1 MLKRL
6 FFIIVTAL
14 LLTTPCISVLAA
26 EVIPSYDV
34 TLQLDIVTKLSNNSA
49 KFKLTYELGDEIVD
63 GQTVKAAA
71 LKFVI
76 PDLNFEANLDDSG
89 SFTFTLTNLKNKTYT
104 YYILSANGEQY
115 SDMFDIDFVTAIKQ
129 DSILMDVPLNYQMKR
144 YPEGCESFATVAVLK
159 YLRYN
164 INEDVFIREYLDR
177 IRLNDSRLRSM
188 KNIFDKYYLGD
199 PTNKTEQGYLAN
211 PPVLINAVNKYF
223 RKYGFTK
230 HKPVNTTGTPL
241 LTLLNEQVLHKTP
254 VIIWLTVNNKPP
266 KMARVKNIP
275 YIYPSHTIVIS
286 GYDKKTKMLHVTDS
300 ISGKRYISYDVANKI
315 YEQTGRKSF
324 IIK

>member
-26 EVIPSYDV
+26 EVIPSYDAN
-34 TLQLDIVTKLSNNSA
+34 LQLDIVAKLSNNSA
-49 KFKLTYELGDEIVD
+49 KFKLTYELGYEIVD
-63 GQTVKAAA
+63 GQTVKATAV
-71 LKFVI
+71 KFVI
-76 PDLNFEANLDDSG
+76 PDLNFETDLDNSG

-104 YYILSANGEQY
+104 YYILSTSGEQY
-115 SDMFDIDFVTAIKQ
+115 SDMFDIDFVTSIKQ
-129 DSILMDVPLNYQMKR
+129 DSILMDVPLNYQIKR

-230 HKPVNTTGTPL
+230 GTPL
-241 LTLLNEQVLHKTP
+241 LTLLNEQVFHKTP

-266 KMARVKNIP
+266 KIARVKNIP

-324 IIK
+324 ILK

>member
-26 EVIPSYDV
+26 EVIPSYDA
-34 TLQLDIVTKLSNNSA
+34 TLQLDIITKLSNNSA
-49 KFKLTYELGDEIVD
+49 KLKLTYKLGDEIVD
-63 GQTVKAAA
+63 GQTVKATAV
-71 LKFVI
+71 KFVI
-76 PDLNFEANLDDSG
+76 PDLNFETNLDNSG
-89 SFTFTLTNLKNKTYT
+89 SFTFTLKNLKNKTYT
-104 YYILSANGEQY
+104 YYILSANDEQY
-115 SDMFDIDFVTAIKQ
+115 SDMFDIDFVTSIKQ
-129 DSILMDVPLNYQMKR
+129 DSILMDVPLNYQIKR

-230 HKPVNTTGTPL
+230 HRPVNTTGTPL
-241 LTLLNEQVLHKTP
+241 LTLLNEQVFHKTP
-254 VIIWLTVNNKPP
+254 VIIWLTINNKPP
-266 KMARVKNIP
+266 KIAKVKNIP

>member
-1 MLKRL
+1 MLKQL
-6 FFIIVTAL
+6 FFVIVTAL
-14 LLTTPCISVLAA
+14 LLTAPRIDALAA
-26 EVIPSYDV
+26 EVIPSYDT
-34 TLQLDIVTKLSNNSA
+34 TLQLDIIAKLSNNSA
-49 KFKLTYELGDEIVD
+49 KFKLTYELGDETVD
-63 GQTVKAAA
+63 GQTVKATAI
-71 LKFVI
+71 KFVI
-76 PDLNFEANLDDSG
+76 PDLNFETDLDNRG

-115 SDMFDIDFVTAIKQ
+115 SDMFDIDFVTSIKQ
-129 DSILMDVPLNYQMKR
+129 DSILMDVPLNYQIKR

-211 PPVLINAVNKYF
+211 PTVLINAVNKYF

-241 LTLLNEQVLHKTP
+241 LTLLNEQMLHKTP
-254 VIIWLTVNNKPP
+254 VIIWLTINNKPP
-266 KMARVKNIP
+266 KIAKVKNIP

>member
-6 FFIIVTAL
+6 FFVIVTAL
-14 LLTTPCISVLAA
+14 LLTSPRIDALAA
-26 EVIPSYDV
+26 EVIPSYDA
-34 TLQLDIVTKLSNNSA
+34 TLQLDIVAKLSNNSA

-63 GQTVKAAA
+63 GQTVKATAVR
-71 LKFVI
+71 FVI
-76 PDLNFEANLDDSG
+76 PDLNFKTDLDNSG

-115 SDMFDIDFVTAIKQ
+115 SDMFDIDFVTSIKQ
-129 DSILMDVPLNYQMKR
+129 DSIIMDVPLNYQIKR
-144 YPEGCESFATVAVLK
+144 YPEGCESFATVALLK
-159 YLRYN
+159 YLGYN
-164 INEDVFIREYLDR
+164 INEDVFIKEYLDK
-177 IRLNDSRLRSM
+177 IRLNDRRLYSM
-188 KNIFDKYYLGD
+188 KNIFDKFYLGD

-230 HKPVNTTGTPL
+230 HKPVNTTGIPL
-241 LTLLNEQVLHKTP
+241 LALLNEQILHKTP
-254 VIIWLTVNNKPP
+254 VIIWLTINNKPP
-266 KMARVKNIP
+266 KIARVKNIP

-300 ISGKRYISYDVANKI
+300 ISGKQYISYDVANKI

-324 IIK
+324 ILK

>member
-6 FFIIVTAL
+6 FLIIVTAL

-26 EVIPSYDV
+26 EVIPSYDA
-34 TLQLDIVTKLSNNSA
+34 TLQLDVVAKLSNNLA

-63 GQTVKAAA
+63 GQTVKATAV
-71 LKFVI
+71 KFVI
-76 PDLNFEANLDDSG
+76 PDLNFETDLDNSG
-89 SFTFTLTNLKNKTYT
+89 SFTFTLTNLKNKT

-115 SDMFDIDFVTAIKQ
+115 SDMFDIDFVTSIKQ
-129 DSILMDVPLNYQMKR
+129 DSILMDVPLNYQIKR

-177 IRLNDSRLRSM
+177 IRLNDSRLHRM

-223 RKYGFTK
+223 RKYGFAK

-254 VIIWLTVNNKPP
+254 VIIWLTINNKPP
-266 KMARVKNIP
+266 KIARVKNIP

-324 IIK
+324 ILK

>member
-1 MLKRL
+1 MLKQL
-6 FFIIVTAL
+6 FFVIVTAL
-14 LLTTPCISVLAA
+14 LLTAPRIDALAA
-26 EVIPSYDV
+26 EVIPSYDA
-34 TLQLDIVTKLSNNSA
+34 TLQLDIIAKLSNNSA

-63 GQTVKAAA
+63 GQTVKATAV
-71 LKFVI
+71 KFVI
-76 PDLNFEANLDDSG
+76 PDLNFETDLDNSG

-104 YYILSANGEQY
+104 YYILSTNGEQY
-115 SDMFDIDFVTAIKQ
+115 SDMFDIDFVTSIKQ
-129 DSILMDVPLNYQMKR
+129 DSILMDVLLNYQIKR

-241 LTLLNEQVLHKTP
+241 LTLLNEQVFHKTP
-254 VIIWLTVNNKPP
+254 VIIWLTINNKPP
-266 KMARVKNIP
+266 KIAKVKNIP

-324 IIK
+324 ILK